1 MPAIGCQLNSRQRV
15 KTCKTWQGRQSSCVN
30 CDLSSVSKLS
40 FAISTALCSAAN
52 LNPSIHLHLDLD
64 LGCWHLSTSYKH
76 IHLNKATP
84 SPGKIKMGSK
94 PPQRSLAKRPAAEAA
109 KKPREAKRRRPP
121 SPTPSS
127 SHQSSSRTAIPNR
140 TSHTKPAQNPST
152 LTDAETQPTERGSK
166 QTSRSQPEIRDSIH
180 VSVDGHVSHDREN
193 GSSSSDEPLA
203 LRSAQRSAKRLQQNE
218 QGGRDATSGPPPRIG
233 LPSTPGPLDHS
244 QPDATRPEEKTI
256 DIPIGIERSALWNCI
271 QPSIRGVS
279 VSQLMGGFTA
289 EERKVFCQIM
299 RLPKKRDITRQ
310 WDRQVGRRHRSRYIK
325 LMTLLIRAVGIESLC
340 ALCHASGDP
349 ERQQSCTILPVEAD
363 RFEELNQICK
373 GRCCNCFLL
382 QNGPSV
388 CVPQVAPSLVAD
400 PGNANAEM
408 ETINTLDTPANTTPE
423 QHAHLE
429 TKNASNSAEPIP
441 GPQSSAV
448 DHDIH
453 RRAPAAQI
461 GRALKMATQTY
472 IRGGKNATAQMP
484 LQDDELDV
492 LACEIEGA
500 VYESWRASNQRVQNY
515 NSQVK
520 NLSVAIKKSTDL
532 IISLHTGALSP
543 AALVSMTVDELMQW
557 RSHRE
562 VEGPEDQEAAP
573 DSSTHSERPLQDSRF
588 TFASRA
594 LPPAL
599 PQLPA
604 QPPVINQLDGPE
616 AFASDE
622 APGGGFIVGSM
633 ATAGDLYQSGQSK
646 SGHMSAPNEPSPW
659 TAETTPATAD
669 SDRIWGSPTPSS
681 TSASRLPSSTVPQQQ
696 TDPGP
701 NAIAEAFN
709 TMIAVRQLPQTDRV
723 RFADCVTS
731 MLEPS
736 AFPAGVRRGILELA
750 VAIHNLPEDK
760 QKDTQKAVLGMLQSL
775 L

>member
-1 MPAIGCQLNSRQRV
+1 M
-15 KTCKTWQGRQSSCVN
+15 
-30 CDLSSVSKLS
+30 
-40 FAISTALCSAAN
+40 
-52 LNPSIHLHLDLD
+52 
-64 LGCWHLSTSYKH
+64 
-76 IHLNKATP
+76 
-84 SPGKIKMGSK
+84 KMGSK
-94 PPQRSLAKRPAAEAA
+94 PPQRSLGKRPAAEPA

-121 SPTPSS
+121 SPT
-127 SHQSSSRTAIPNR
+127 SHQSSSRPAIPKR

-152 LTDAETQPTERGSK
+152 LTDAETQPTGRGSK

-180 VSVDGHVSHDREN
+180 VSVDGHVSHDIEN

-203 LRSAQRSAKRLQQNE
+203 LRSAQRSAQRSAKRLQQNE

-244 QPDATRPEEKTI
+244 QPAVATRPEEKTI
-256 DIPIGIERSALWNCI
+256 DIPDGIERSDLWNCI

-289 EERKVFCQIM
+289 EEREVFCQIM
-299 RLPKKRDITRQ
+299 RLPKQRDITRQ

-325 LMTLLIRAVGIESLC
+325 LMTLLIRAVGTESLC

-349 ERQQSCTILPVEAD
+349 ERQQSCTVLPVEAD
-363 RFEELNQICK
+363 RFEELHQSVQS
-373 GRCCNCFLL
+373 RCCNCFLL

-408 ETINTLDTPANTTPE
+408 ETINILDTPVNPTLE
-423 QHAHLE
+423 QHPPHLE
-429 TKNASNSAEPIP
+429 TKNASNSAEAIP
-441 GPQSSAV
+441 VPQSSAV

-461 GRALKMATQTY
+461 RRALKMATQTY
-472 IRGGKNATAQMP
+472 IRGGRNATAQMP

-500 VYESWRASNQRVQNY
+500 VYESWRASNQRVHNY

-520 NLSVAIKKSTDL
+520 NLSVAIKKSADL
-532 IISLHTGALSP
+532 IIGLHTGALSP

-573 DSSTHSERPLQDSRF
+573 DSSTHSERPLKDSRF
-588 TFASRA
+588 TFASQA

-604 QPPVINQLDGPE
+604 QPPVINQLNGPE

-633 ATAGDLYQSGQSK
+633 ATTGDLYQSGESK
-646 SGHMSAPNEPSPW
+646 SGHMSAANEPSPW

-669 SDRIWGSPTPSS
+669 SERIWGSPAPSS
-681 TSASRLPSSTVPQQQ
+681 ISVSRLPSSTVPQQQ
-696 TDPGP
+696 IDPGP

-750 VAIHNLPEDK
+750 VAVHKLPEDK
-760 QKDTQKAVLGMLQSL
+760 QEHTQKAVLGMLQSL